1 MTACWLVVGELSATG
16 RGCLCKNAHS
26 TNRSDCRSDLLCKE
40 RAVRS
45 QSSVGGVLSYERPWV
60 GKRRN
65 FNAQNVIAIAAAT
78 ALGVAAMTTSA
89 VAGCGGGGGHGGG
102 SGGRFAGG
110 GGLYAGCSDRGHGR
124 GLGAGIVGICAV
136 GNSVHRSAARCARH
150 RAAYDREET
159 SAY

>member
-1 MTACWLVVGELSATG
+1 MLTRPIAATVAAIFFV
-16 RGCLCKNAHS
+16 RNARYA
-26 TNRSDCRSDLLCKE
+26 TNRLLGEFCPTN
-40 RAVRS
+40 
-45 QSSVGGVLSYERPWV
+45 GGWV

-110 GGLYAGCSDRGHGR
+110 GGHYGGCSDRGHGR

-150 RAAYDREET
+150 RAAV
-159 SAY
+159 